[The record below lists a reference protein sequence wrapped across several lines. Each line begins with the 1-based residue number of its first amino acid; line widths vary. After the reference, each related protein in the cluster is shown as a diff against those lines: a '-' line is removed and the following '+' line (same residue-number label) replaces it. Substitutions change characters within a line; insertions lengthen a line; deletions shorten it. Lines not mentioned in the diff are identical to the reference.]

1 METMEAIERSE
12 FIVNLLKDN
21 YDVIEC
27 KIGEPGYKLGANE
40 RAALICYDWDK
51 IEEKYPNIYEYLDN
65 NYILLYSDE
74 WTILDNG
81 NCYRTLADSYGW
93 KPSVI
98 VDVCEYITAETLNDY
113 SDSEFNDFLDRNG
126 YLNNSKRAINLEGFE
141 PRGLKIEEEEFHMF
155 VNESDPSKILSDL
168 LKNDPDGKFYFV
180 IDLVAQFGLQYSIY
194 KL

>member
-27 KIGEPGYKLGANE
+27 NIGEPGYGNE
-40 RAALICYDWDK
+40 KSALICYDWDE

-65 NYILLYSDE
+65 SYILLYSDE
-74 WTILDNG
+74 WYILDNG

-93 KPSVI
+93 KPSI
-98 VDVCEYITAETLNDY
+98 IMDCYEYITAEALNNY
-113 SDSEFNDFLDRNG
+113 SDDEFLEFLK
-126 YLNNSKRAINLEGFE
+126 NNNYINNNKRAINLQGFE

-168 LKNDPDGKFYFV
+168 LKNDPAGKFYFV

>member
-27 KIGEPGYKLGANE
+27 NIGEPCYSNE
-40 RAALICYDWDK
+40 KSALICYDWNE
-51 IEEKYPNIYEYLDN
+51 IGEKYPNIYEYLDN
-65 NYILLYSDE
+65 NFMLLYSDE
-74 WTILDNG
+74 WTVLDNK
-81 NCYRTLADSYGW
+81 CYRISPDSYGW
-93 KPSVI
+93 QPTVI
-98 VDVCEYITAETLNDY
+98 VDVCEYITAKTVNGF
-113 SDSEFNDFLDRNG
+113 SEEEFIDFLDRNG

-141 PRGLKIEEEEFHMF
+141 PRGVKIDENYFHLF
-155 VNESDPSKILSDL
+155 VHEADPEQILSEL
-168 LKNDPDGKFYFV
+168 LKNDPAGKFYFV